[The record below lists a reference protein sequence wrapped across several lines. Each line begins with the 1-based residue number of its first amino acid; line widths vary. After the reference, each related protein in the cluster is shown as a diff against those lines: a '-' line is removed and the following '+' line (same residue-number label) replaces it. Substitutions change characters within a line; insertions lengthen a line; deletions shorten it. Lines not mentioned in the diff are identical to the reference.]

1 VGWEAG
7 WADAPAGAAAA
18 SLERGARKPPPAAA
32 AAEAH
37 AAALPHMTPPPA
49 RELLLELPLSAYRWA
64 TGQPADGG
72 GGAGGGEVPYACNP
86 GSVRVTATEWSL
98 PRARFRLL
106 TRLALLRDE
115 WLWAYNLA
123 LAQSMGGWDRYLR
136 DLTHTG
142 AARLHAEGCLVIHD
156 DDTAGDAK
164 SIKGP
169 STIKAVRNE
178 ASWILLPSIA
188 KSAISAPDAAL
199 MAAGGAPVSPSQ
211 VPPALPPA
219 AAANASFFKLLHWWP
234 GYDFD
239 GGGGD
244 RGMGAPPLS
253 SFIKTVPPPEHI
265 MQALFG
271 DAWVIAGYMSLSG
284 VLVLLSA
291 VLQCRLDNSNRRR
304 IEKNRSKSAGEDEGK
319 DGGNKKG
326 KKAA

>member
-1 VGWEAG
+1 MV
-7 WADAPAGAAAA
+7 
-18 SLERGARKPPPAAA
+18 
-32 AAEAH
+32 
-37 AAALPHMTPPPA
+37 PPPA
-49 RELLLELPLSAYRWA
+49 RELLLELPLAAYRWA
-64 TGQPADGG
+64 TGQPDETLAAAGSSSGG
-72 GGAGGGEVPYACNP
+72 GGGGGGGSPPYACNP

-106 TRLALLRDE
+106 TRLALLKDD
-115 WLWAYNLA
+115 WLWAYNRA

-142 AARLHAEGCLVIHD
+142 AARLHAEGCLVVHD
-156 DDTAGDAK
+156 DDGGGGEEK
-164 SIKGP
+164 PFKGP
-169 STIKAVRNE
+169 STVKAVRNE

-199 MAAGGAPVSPSQ
+199 MSAGGAVEPPSQ
-211 VPPALPPA
+211 VPPPLPPA
-219 AAANASFFKLLHWWP
+219 AAANASFFKLTHWWP

-239 GGGGD
+239 GGGGS
-244 RGMGAPPLS
+244 RGVGSPPLS
-253 SFIKTVPPPEHI
+253 SYIKTTPPPEHI